1 MILSLDWG
9 VAGAATATVIGSI
22 YACVFYLCYFL
33 RGVVNFLVVCTTVR
47 RAVLTA
53 AYYFAADRIIS
64 VFINDA
70 DVIQAGVPMLRA
82 LMLSMPVLRILFVLQ
97 AMGRAAASLALA
109 GSRQGF
115 VFVPCLFLFNA
126 LFGLDGIIFTQPIA
140 DLFSVVMSVVMFI
153 TITRKLTRQAQ
164 TA

>member
-9 VAGAATATVIGSI
+9 GAGAATATVIGSI
-22 YACVFYLCYFL
+22 CACVFYLCYFL

-97 AMGRAAASLALA
+97 AMGRAAA
-109 GSRQGF
+109 
-115 VFVPCLFLFNA
+115 
-126 LFGLDGIIFTQPIA
+126 
-140 DLFSVVMSVVMFI
+140 
-153 TITRKLTRQAQ
+153 
-164 TA
+164 

>member
-9 VAGAATATVIGSI
+9 VAGAATVIGSI
-22 YACVFYLCYFL
+22 CACVFYLCYFL

-97 AMGRAAASLALA
+97 AMGRAAA
-109 GSRQGF
+109 
-115 VFVPCLFLFNA
+115 
-126 LFGLDGIIFTQPIA
+126 
-140 DLFSVVMSVVMFI
+140 
-153 TITRKLTRQAQ
+153 
-164 TA
+164 